1 MTAGE
6 SHGKGLVAIID
17 GVPAGLVIAES
28 YINNELARRMSGY
41 GRGKRM
47 EIEKDTIEI
56 IAGMRRGRT
65 IGSPIGLVVY
75 NRDYKIEELPEI
87 LCPRPGHADLAGMLK
102 YGFKDARNVLERASA
117 RGTAVRVAAGSVAKL
132 ILKEFDIRI
141 ISHVTAI
148 GLVKADTAS
157 LSFNELAKA
166 ENSELR
172 CADAEAVT
180 DMKREIDKAIKAG
193 DTLGG
198 AFEVV
203 ADGVPPG
210 LGGYS
215 EWDRKLDGL
224 LARAVMSIQ
233 AVKGVAIG
241 KGIESS
247 SKLGSEVHDAIVYD
261 STKKEF
267 RRTTNTAGGIEGG
280 VTNGEMVI
288 VKGFMKPIATLSNPL
303 KSVDILTKKE
313 AKAAT
318 ERSDVTAVPACGVIA
333 EAAVA
338 FELASAFLAK
348 FGGDSILEAR
358 RNYDSYMKSLREM

>member
-6 SHGKGLVAIID
+6 SHGKGLVSVID

-47 EIEKDTIEI
+47 EIEKDTVEI
-56 IAGMRRGRT
+56 ISGLRRGRT
-65 IGSPIGLVVY
+65 IGSPIALIVY
-75 NRDYKIEELPEI
+75 NRDYKIEELPDV

-132 ILKEFDIRI
+132 ILKEFGIRL

-148 GLVKADTAS
+148 GPVKADTAS
-157 LSFNELAKA
+157 LSFDELAKA
-166 ENSELR
+166 ENSQLR
-172 CADAEAVT
+172 CADAEAVEE
-180 DMKREIDKAIKAG
+180 MKREIDKAAKAG

-198 AFEVV
+198 VFEVV
-203 ADGVPPG
+203 AQGVPPG
-210 LGGYS
+210 LGAYS
-215 EWDRKLDGL
+215 DWDRKLDGL

-233 AVKGVAIG
+233 AVKAVSVG
-241 KGIESS
+241 KGIEAS
-247 SKLGSEVHDAIVYD
+247 SKPGSEVHDAILYD
-261 STKKEF
+261 SSKKEF
-267 RRTTNTAGGIEGG
+267 KRSSNNAGGIEGG
-280 VTNGEMVI
+280 VTNGEMV
-288 VKGFMKPIATLSNPL
+288 VVSGFMKPIATLSKPL

-313 AKAAT
+313 AEAAT

-338 FELASAFLAK
+338 FELASALIEK
-348 FGGDSILEAR
+348 FGGDSMAEAR
-358 RNYDSYMKSLREM
+358 RNYDAYMKCLREM